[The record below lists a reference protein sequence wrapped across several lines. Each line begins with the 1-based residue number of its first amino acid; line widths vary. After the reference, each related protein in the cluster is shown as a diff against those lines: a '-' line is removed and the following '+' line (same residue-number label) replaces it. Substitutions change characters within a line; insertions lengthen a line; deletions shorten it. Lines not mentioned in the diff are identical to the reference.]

1 MFLRC
6 HLRKKNGKPHRYWSV
21 VESRRCRNGRP
32 AQRQVLYLGEINDSQ
47 EAAWRKTVEVFDERK
62 KESRQL
68 SLFPS
73 DRPIPPDEVNALSV
87 VLTEMRLLRPRSFGD
102 CWLGCTLWDE
112 LGLSSFWETKLGGER
127 GRVPWAKVLQL
138 LVINRLCEPGTE
150 FAVHRRWFL
159 RSAMDELL
167 GTDFVVAEKD
177 RLYRCLDRIL
187 PHKDEL
193 CRFLTEKWKTLF
205 DARFDVLLYDLTS
218 TYFEGSCA
226 EIPKAKHGYSR
237 DGRPD
242 CRQMV
247 IALVVTTD
255 GLPLAYEVF
264 PGNTV
269 DKTTLRPFLE
279 KIETLYGKARRVW
292 VMDRGIPTE
301 ETLREMR
308 EEGVAYL
315 VGTPR
320 SLLGKLEKELV
331 DRPWEQVHDGVQ
343 VKLLEQENE
352 LYVLARSNDRQKKEE
367 AIRRRKLKRLMH
379 GLNRLKRRTISRD
392 QLLKKVAVLQQE
404 AGRVAKLIKIREPK
418 SNELVNRKTFVCTL
432 DRAAWKKAEERDGC
446 YILRG
451 YLPSE
456 GTPPAFAWENQAPLL
471 WAWYMQL
478 VHVEEAFRTLKS
490 DLNLRP
496 IHHQIEPRVEAHIFV
511 AFLAYG
517 LTVTLRMKLRS
528 AAPGLTPREVLKSL
542 SAIQMVDVHLPT
554 TDGRELV
561 MPRHT
566 EAESEQQMVLEKLKR
581 TLPPQPPPRI
591 RGGEVILPDRNPSA
605 VAVLPPETETGQ
617 RISQAANA
625 AHNSNL

>member
-6 HLRKKNGKPHRYWSV
+6 HSRKKNGKRHRYWSV

-32 AQRQVLYLGEINDSQ
+32 AQRQVLYLGEINDGQ
-47 EAAWRKTVEVFDERK
+47 EAAWRKTIDVFDEQK
-62 KESRQL
+62 KETRQL

-73 DRPIPPDEVNALSV
+73 DRPIPPEEVNALSV
-87 VLTEMRLLRPRSFGD
+87 VLTEMRLLHPRSFGD
-102 CWLGCTLWDE
+102 CWLGCLLWDE
-112 LGLSSFWETKLGGER
+112 LELSTFWDAKLGAER

-138 LVINRLCEPGTE
+138 LVINRLCEPGSE

-167 GTDFVVAEKD
+167 ATDFAVAQKD
-177 RLYRCLDRIL
+177 RLYRCLDRLL

-226 EIPKAKHGYSR
+226 EIPKARHGYSR

-242 CRQMV
+242 CRQVV

-269 DKTTLRPFLE
+269 DKTTLRPFLA
-279 KIETLYGKARRVW
+279 KIEKLYGQARRVW

-301 ETLREMR
+301 QTLEEMR
-308 EEGVAYL
+308 AEGVGYL

-320 SLLGKLEKELV
+320 SLLSKMEKDLV
-331 DRPWEQVHDGVQ
+331 DRPWEQVHEGVQ

-352 LYVLARSNDRQKKEE
+352 LYVLARSMDRRKKEV
-367 AIRRRKLKRLMH
+367 AIRRRKLKGLIH
-379 GLNRLKRRTISRD
+379 GLNRLKRRAISRD
-392 QLLKKVAVLQQE
+392 QLLKKIAVLQQE
-404 AGRVAKLIKIREPK
+404 AGRVAKFVKIREPK
-418 SNELVNRKTFVCTL
+418 VDEPVNRSTFTCTF
-432 DRAAWKKAEERDGC
+432 DRAAWKKALDREGC

-451 YLPSE
+451 YLPWKDFPSTAE
-456 GTPPAFAWENQAPLL
+456 KQAPVL

-478 VHVEEAFRTLKS
+478 VRVEEAFKTLKS
-490 DLNLRP
+490 DLDLRP
-496 IHHQIEPRVEAHIFV
+496 IHHQIEQRVEAHLFI

-517 LTVTLRMKLRS
+517 LTMTLRMKLKRL
-528 AAPGLTPREVLKSL
+528 APGLTPREVLKSL
-542 SAIQMVDVHLPT
+542 ATIQMVDVHFPT
-554 TDGRELV
+554 TDGRTLV
-561 MPRHT
+561 MPRYT
-566 EAESEQQMVLEKLKR
+566 EPVTEQQMLLDR
-581 TLPPQPPPRI
+581 LRLTLPSQPPPRI
-591 RGGEVILPDRNPSA
+591 RNGT
-605 VAVLPPETETGQ
+605 AVLPTQHP
-617 RISQAANA
+617 NP
-625 AHNSNL
+625 